1 MHVLPEADAQAAIV
15 AKIDHID
22 LVTHAIG
29 CDTDPARAEL
39 TGMSERQWRRAR
51 RGARVGDSFI
61 ANLITAL
68 RPYATVLKKKRLAVA
83 FDDLFAVVA
92 RDQVSEQD
100 VAE

>member
-1 MHVLPEADAQAAIV
+1 MHVSTDADAQAAIV
-15 AKIDHID
+15 AKIGHID
-22 LVTHAIG
+22 LVTQAIG

-51 RGARVGDSFI
+51 RGSRVGDTFI

-68 RPYATVLKKKRLAVA
+68 RPYAPVLKKKRLAVA
-83 FDDLFAVVA
+83 FDDLFDIVP
-92 RDQVSEQD
+92 RDQAGED